1 MWQTSAVLAQSALQ
15 TTRGLESGQ
24 SAVQGI
30 ASVLP
35 PHDNAPAQT
44 GLWGGPCSGLF
55 EPAPFAEVDHRDH
68 G

>member
-44 GLWGGPCSGLF
+44 GLWGGHAQVYLSQPRL
-55 EPAPFAEVDHRDH
+55 RK
-68 G
+68 